1 LCIGSDRRSKPDRR
15 SVFERLSPCNR
26 FFSSDRVST
35 PLRRSLP
42 ERLSVQVRLSSSLID
57 ASPAV
62 LQDTLRPNRLARIS
76 REQPGTGDA
85 KIAPKCLRFMEG
97 PRGRRTK
104 PGKGPRASGQHVG
117 AWWRYS
123 TPFLST
129 GSVATLS
136 HDMQRKVFNVDK
148 PPARGRA
155 TMNFISAPHRS
166 HFRAGFS
173 SVLPVP
179 ITKHYAR
186 SARTRLQKVRVSHN
200 QTRAARGLSLLLRP
214 PIIPGRILVGN
225 AALCITAK
233 LMADGRDGST
243 STDKRYGRHVR
254 TSPDRYW
261 MLRCGRRSGTDSKS
275 GAAVSTR
282 PARRPRPQIRQ

>member
-42 ERLSVQVRLSSSLID
+42 ERLSVPVRLSSSLID

-104 PGKGPRASGQHVG
+104 PGKGPRASGQPVG

-173 SVLPVP
+173 SALPVL

-186 SARTRLQKVRVSHN
+186 SARTRLQNVKVSHN
-200 QTRAARGLSLLLRP
+200 QTRRPPHGLSLPLRP
-214 PIIPGRILVGN
+214 PVIPCRILVGN

-233 LMADGRDGST
+233 LVADGRDGS
-243 STDKRYGRHVR
+243 R
-254 TSPDRYW
+254 
-261 MLRCGRRSGTDSKS
+261 
-275 GAAVSTR
+275 AADQLCRWRV
-282 PARRPRPQIRQ
+282 